1 MGGAVA
7 PGALE
12 LEHDLAGAIALEP
25 LVGNGRTGD
34 IAAQAFELLALMSTT
49 AYCRM
54 QAETVRVDAAR
65 LLRIGRPA
73 GDGLQA
79 QHFLPRPGTEC
90 NAIGA
95 GCRLQGRERA
105 IGIGFGQVAHALL
118 FDEVAGAGQ

>member
-1 MGGAVA
+1 MGGPVV

-12 LEHDLAGAIALEP
+12 LQHDLARWIALEP
-25 LVGNGRTGD
+25 FVGNGRAGD
-34 IAAQAFELLALMSTT
+34 IAAQAFEFLALMSAT

-65 LLRIGRPA
+65 LLGVGRPA

-79 QHFLPRPGTEC
+79 QYLLPCGWPQR

-95 GCRLQGRERA
+95 GGRLQGRERA
-105 IGIGFGQVAHALL
+105 IRLGLRQVGYALL
-118 FDEVAGAGQ
+118 FD